1 MLISDWSSDLCSSDL
16 VNYVRSPFSHVVE
29 SVCVRM
35 RIPPIRLPVLIAL
48 AMAIPTRPVDASSLL
63 DYVGQCVPFAR
74 AASGIQIYGDAWT
87 WWGQAEDRYQRGHTP
102 RIGSVIVF
110 AKSPKLRLGHV
121 AVISRIVDARV
132 AMVTQDLKITRLN
145 SSH

>member
-1 MLISDWSSDLCSSDL
+1 MRISDWSSDVCSSDL
-16 VNYVRSPFSHVVE
+16 E

-87 WWGQAEDRYQRGHTP
+87 WWGQAADRYQRGHTP
-102 RIGSVIVF
+102 RLAPVIVF
-110 AKSPKLRLGHV
+110 AQSPKPRLGHV
-121 AVISRIVDARV
+121 AVTRLTGSARV
-132 AMVTQDLKITRLN
+132 AVVSADN
-145 SSH
+145 SARPPAQPGNAQ